1 MSMIKKSL
9 ILMAAAVLM
18 LLCAACG
25 ADSERTAD
33 AETVL
38 HLTCWIEDMELD
50 QLIEEFENE
59 HPNVTIKVKA
69 YYDDKSDFSVA
80 ASRMNAEIATG
91 GYVDLYY
98 LENAMDVMSLIN
110 VGLLAD
116 LYPLMQADESF
127 HSDEYYENIWKAM
140 ELNGKLYEMP
150 AEFQIG
156 TIMGPQRLLGDR
168 NGWTI
173 ADYSAF
179 ASQQSDPE
187 TLLPKSRS
195 YMLSCMTSYA
205 MFDYIDINNGSCSF
219 DGASFAKWLEFV
231 GAFPEYVDDS
241 VAAEAQLRAGW
252 FSGMYEYIQRREE
265 YGDVLQ
271 FTGFPCDSAPGPCIE
286 TMTSFGISAQTEQ
299 TELCWEFIKMM
310 LSQEYQEQVI
320 AYGAFPMRKS
330 VFERQLSASMLP
342 PEKEAALVSGDSLL
356 GPLSEEETERLRRM
370 VENLSILRFRYADVT
385 DIIEEEAEGYFQGG
399 KTAED
404 TAKVIQSR
412 VEIYLSEHS

>member
-1 MSMIKKSL
+1 M
-9 ILMAAAVLM
+9 
-18 LLCAACG
+18 CG
-25 ADSERTAD
+25 
-33 AETVL
+33 
-38 HLTCWIEDMELD
+38 
-50 QLIEEFENE
+50 
-59 HPNVTIKVKA
+59 
-69 YYDDKSDFSVA
+69 
-80 ASRMNAEIATG
+80 IA
-91 GYVDLYY
+91 
-98 LENAMDVMSLIN
+98 
-110 VGLLAD
+110 
-116 LYPLMQADESF
+116 
-127 HSDEYYENIWKAM
+127 
-140 ELNGKLYEMP
+140 
-150 AEFQIG
+150 
-156 TIMGPQRLLGDR
+156 
-168 NGWTI
+168 
-173 ADYSAF
+173 
-179 ASQQSDPE
+179 
-187 TLLPKSRS
+187 
-195 YMLSCMTSYA
+195 
-205 MFDYIDINNGSCSF
+205 INNGSCSF
-219 DGASFAKWLEFV
+219 DSASFAKWLEFV
-231 GAFPEYVDDS
+231 GSFPEYVDDS
-241 VAAEAQLRAGW
+241 VAAEAQLQAGW

-330 VFERQLSASMLP
+330 VFESQLSASMLP
-342 PEKEAALVSGDSLL
+342 SEKEAALVSGDSLL